1 METERPLSYETFK
14 TDKDF
19 DHAFFQGRQQCDYP
33 ECPWCARLF
42 LTWLRLRLGQMA
54 APRVKLG
61 ETVSFAEA
69 AATSNI
75 PEE

>member
-1 METERPLSYETFK
+1 MTESLFE
-14 TDKDF
+14 
-19 DHAFFQGRQQCDYP
+19 GRKQCDHP

-42 LTWLRLRLGQMA
+42 FAWLKARMCQMQV
-54 APRVKLG
+54 PRKKKG

-75 PEE
+75 PPRET